1 MQRLH
6 TIVIDQYYVA
16 ACNAPCCLNLHQRMT
31 HDLVAV
37 TTMTGTIKLVG
48 VVNTMALLFKHGKRE
63 DLVDHG
69 RKIKLS

>member
-1 MQRLH
+1 M
-6 TIVIDQYYVA
+6 IDQYDVA
-16 ACNAPCCLNLHQRMT
+16 IHVTPPCCLNQQTT
-31 HDLVAV
+31 HVLVAV

-69 RKIKLS
+69 RKIKLSLLK